1 MKKRSWILITIILFC
16 IGLSILLLN
25 IVRRIH
31 IDKLIIKE
39 VIKPYGETVTINDF
53 LKEDIK
59 NVKCDQD
66 LEKIKEI
73 GNYEIKIIVDNNEY
87 ISKLIIYDNVIDKIE
102 LKEVTMYID
111 EDLPSIK
118 DFIVNDIDLSLY
130 KYDDLSL
137 KKELG
142 TQEVLIKIYDNYN
155 NKFEGSTKL
164 TIIEDTE
171 GPVFSRLTNITL
183 EVGNK
188 YNLYSNVKA
197 VDKRFGEV
205 NFTVDDSSVKYD
217 VPGYYKIKYY
227 AEDKLGN
234 KTIKYRN
241 ITITEKDITYKIDN
255 FPTYYQYPNYPNGC
269 ESAALYN
276 LLRFYKINVSMS
288 HLVNNLKKGDSHH
301 YENGVYYGGNPEI
314 EFVGDPRYANGY
326 GVYQKPIIEVA
337 NKFKSGMIDYTGH
350 SLDEVLKIVKKG
362 IPVQI
367 WASVNMQNTNVCTS
381 WIYKPTGEKIDWIC
395 RLHSVV
401 IIGFNKKRVFVSDSY
416 TGKIE
421 SYNRKQLEKIYNL
434 YGKRAIYY
442 PN

>member
-1 MKKRSWILITIILFC
+1 MKKRYCILIIIIILC
-16 IGLSILLLN
+16 ISLSFILLR
-25 IVRRIH
+25 IVSKSN

-59 NVKCDQD
+59 NVRCEQD
-66 LEKIKEI
+66 LENIKEI

-111 EDLPSIK
+111 EEFPSIK

-142 TQEVLIKIYDNYN
+142 AQEVLIKLYDDHN
-155 NKFEGSTKL
+155 NKFEGNTKL
-164 TIIEDTE
+164 IIMEDTE
-171 GPVFSRLTNITL
+171 PPVFSGLTNIRV
-183 EVGNK
+183 EAGNK

-205 NFTVDDSSVKYD
+205 NFTVDDSNVNYD
-217 VPGYYKIKYY
+217 VPGSYKIKYY
-227 AEDKLGN
+227 AKDKVGN
-234 KTIKYRN
+234 KTTKYRN
-241 ITITEKDITYKIDN
+241 ITVTQKDITYKIEN
-255 FPTYYQYPNYPNGC
+255 FPTYYQYPDYPNGC
-269 ESAALYN
+269 ESSALYN

-288 HLVNNLKKGDSHH
+288 QIVNTLKKGDGPH
-301 YENGVYYGGNPEI
+301 YENGVYCGGNPEV
-314 EFVGDPRYANGY
+314 EFVGDPADEHGY

-337 NKFKSGMIDYTGH
+337 NKFKSGMVDYTGH
-350 SLDEVLKIVKKG
+350 SLDEVLEIVKKG

-367 WASVNMQNTNVCTS
+367 WASVNMQNTNICTN
-381 WIYKPTGEKIDWIC
+381 WIYKPTGEKINWIC
-395 RLHSVV
+395 KLHSVV
-401 IIGFNKKRVFVSDSY
+401 VIGFNKNKVFVSDSC

-421 SYNRKQLEKIYNL
+421 SYNRKQVEKIYNL